1 MLGIFST
8 IFYDGIRPTDIALAA
23 ADVLIVYYIIYRI
36 LLIIKGTRA
45 LQALLGLVFI
55 MLGYGVCKALGLVAV
70 SWLFDQFFGSLLLV
84 MVIIFQSDIRRALS
98 RIGRNPFSTMVTS
111 AEEARIIDGMVKAA
125 AKFSERRTGAL
136 IVIEREADLADYIES
151 GIRINGEVTAELLL
165 TLFDTHTPLHDGA
178 VIIQQG
184 RLAAAAVLLPLS
196 GNPTLARELGTRHRA
211 AIGIS
216 EETDAVVVVVSE
228 ETGKISLCMKGR
240 ITRDLDQ
247 DTLRKVLLN
256 LVGGS
261 AAEGHRA
268 AKDNR
273 DRATTSSKPLNT
285 KDDT

>member
-1 MLGIFST
+1 MDTMLGIFST
-8 IFYDGIRPTDIALAA
+8 IFYDGIRPTDVALAV

-55 MLGYGVCKALGLVAV
+55 MLGYGICKALGLVAV

-256 LVGGS
+256 LVGGT
-261 AAEGHRA
+261 A
-268 AKDNR
+268 AKDTR
-273 DRATTSSKPLNT
+273 DRVATSSKPLNT
-285 KDDT
+285 KDET

>member
-1 MLGIFST
+1 MGIFST
-8 IFYDGIRPTDIALAA
+8 IFYDGIKPADIALAV

-45 LQALLGLVFI
+45 LQALLGLLFI
-55 MLGYGVCKALGLVAV
+55 LLGYGIFKSLGLVAV
-70 SWLFDQFFGSLLLV
+70 SWLFDQFFGNLLLV

-111 AEEARIIDGMVKAA
+111 AEEARIIDGMVKAT
-125 AKFSERRTGAL
+125 AKFSERRVGAL
-136 IVIEREADLADYIES
+136 MVIEREADLSDYVES
-151 GIRINGEVTAELLL
+151 GIRINGEVTSELLL

-184 RLAAAAVLLPLS
+184 LLTAAAVLLPLS

-256 LVGGS
+256 LVGGT
-261 AAEGHRA
+261 AAE
-268 AKDNR
+268 
-273 DRATTSSKPLNT
+273 ATRQGREKRERTATSSKPMNV